1 MSPEFADIPSPISH
15 NIDEITNA
23 ERRFSDLALSQTEL
37 EEYNRLSDEYNRN
50 EQTIPLLKEEVYQMY
65 CEYAEMMKQQ
75 IGELHAMQEKEELFV
90 ENYEVKQLADMK
102 RKYIAA
108 AETRQTAILSQIE
121 EKYQKPVEKM
131 AKDTRSIVQNMNRSV
146 LGKVIFA
153 IVWIL
158 ELVWNWL
165 REEWAKVN
173 SNMEE
178 EKSGSEERVMERVEG
193 RKRKERRTKNGKRRV
208 ARKKEE

>member
-1 MSPEFADIPSPISH
+1 M
-15 NIDEITNA
+15 
-23 ERRFSDLALSQTEL
+23 
-37 EEYNRLSDEYNRN
+37 
-50 EQTIPLLKEEVYQMY
+50 
-65 CEYAEMMKQQ
+65 
-75 IGELHAMQEKEELFV
+75 
-90 ENYEVKQLADMK
+90 
-102 RKYIAA
+102 
-108 AETRQTAILSQIE
+108 
-121 EKYQKPVEKM
+121 
-131 AKDTRSIVQNMNRSV
+131 

-208 ARKKEE
+208 AREKEE

>member
-1 MSPEFADIPSPISH
+1 M
-15 NIDEITNA
+15 
-23 ERRFSDLALSQTEL
+23 
-37 EEYNRLSDEYNRN
+37 
-50 EQTIPLLKEEVYQMY
+50 
-65 CEYAEMMKQQ
+65 
-75 IGELHAMQEKEELFV
+75 
-90 ENYEVKQLADMK
+90 
-102 RKYIAA
+102 
-108 AETRQTAILSQIE
+108 
-121 EKYQKPVEKM
+121 
-131 AKDTRSIVQNMNRSV
+131 

-208 ARKKEE
+208 ARKKEEESVLYRVFGPNRS

>member
-1 MSPEFADIPSPISH
+1 M
-15 NIDEITNA
+15 
-23 ERRFSDLALSQTEL
+23 
-37 EEYNRLSDEYNRN
+37 
-50 EQTIPLLKEEVYQMY
+50 
-65 CEYAEMMKQQ
+65 
-75 IGELHAMQEKEELFV
+75 
-90 ENYEVKQLADMK
+90 
-102 RKYIAA
+102 
-108 AETRQTAILSQIE
+108 
-121 EKYQKPVEKM
+121 
-131 AKDTRSIVQNMNRSV
+131 
-146 LGKVIFA
+146 IFA

-173 SNMEE
+173 SNLEE

>member
-1 MSPEFADIPSPISH
+1 M
-15 NIDEITNA
+15 
-23 ERRFSDLALSQTEL
+23 
-37 EEYNRLSDEYNRN
+37 
-50 EQTIPLLKEEVYQMY
+50 
-65 CEYAEMMKQQ
+65 
-75 IGELHAMQEKEELFV
+75 
-90 ENYEVKQLADMK
+90 
-102 RKYIAA
+102 
-108 AETRQTAILSQIE
+108 
-121 EKYQKPVEKM
+121 
-131 AKDTRSIVQNMNRSV
+131 

-173 SNMEE
+173 SNLEE
-178 EKSGSEERVMERVEG
+178 EKSGSEERVVERVEG

>member
-1 MSPEFADIPSPISH
+1 M
-15 NIDEITNA
+15 
-23 ERRFSDLALSQTEL
+23 
-37 EEYNRLSDEYNRN
+37 
-50 EQTIPLLKEEVYQMY
+50 
-65 CEYAEMMKQQ
+65 
-75 IGELHAMQEKEELFV
+75 
-90 ENYEVKQLADMK
+90 
-102 RKYIAA
+102 
-108 AETRQTAILSQIE
+108 
-121 EKYQKPVEKM
+121 
-131 AKDTRSIVQNMNRSV
+131 

-165 REEWAKVN
+165 REGWAKVN
-173 SNMEE
+173 SNME

>member
-1 MSPEFADIPSPISH
+1 M
-15 NIDEITNA
+15 
-23 ERRFSDLALSQTEL
+23 
-37 EEYNRLSDEYNRN
+37 
-50 EQTIPLLKEEVYQMY
+50 
-65 CEYAEMMKQQ
+65 
-75 IGELHAMQEKEELFV
+75 
-90 ENYEVKQLADMK
+90 
-102 RKYIAA
+102 
-108 AETRQTAILSQIE
+108 
-121 EKYQKPVEKM
+121 
-131 AKDTRSIVQNMNRSV
+131 

-153 IVWIL
+153 IVWML

-173 SNMEE
+173 SNLEE

>member
-1 MSPEFADIPSPISH
+1 M
-15 NIDEITNA
+15 
-23 ERRFSDLALSQTEL
+23 
-37 EEYNRLSDEYNRN
+37 
-50 EQTIPLLKEEVYQMY
+50 
-65 CEYAEMMKQQ
+65 
-75 IGELHAMQEKEELFV
+75 
-90 ENYEVKQLADMK
+90 
-102 RKYIAA
+102 
-108 AETRQTAILSQIE
+108 
-121 EKYQKPVEKM
+121 
-131 AKDTRSIVQNMNRSV
+131 

-178 EKSGSEERVMERVEG
+178 EKRGREERVMERVEG

>member
-1 MSPEFADIPSPISH
+1 M
-15 NIDEITNA
+15 
-23 ERRFSDLALSQTEL
+23 
-37 EEYNRLSDEYNRN
+37 
-50 EQTIPLLKEEVYQMY
+50 
-65 CEYAEMMKQQ
+65 
-75 IGELHAMQEKEELFV
+75 
-90 ENYEVKQLADMK
+90 
-102 RKYIAA
+102 
-108 AETRQTAILSQIE
+108 
-121 EKYQKPVEKM
+121 
-131 AKDTRSIVQNMNRSV
+131 

>member
-1 MSPEFADIPSPISH
+1 M
-15 NIDEITNA
+15 
-23 ERRFSDLALSQTEL
+23 
-37 EEYNRLSDEYNRN
+37 
-50 EQTIPLLKEEVYQMY
+50 
-65 CEYAEMMKQQ
+65 
-75 IGELHAMQEKEELFV
+75 
-90 ENYEVKQLADMK
+90 
-102 RKYIAA
+102 
-108 AETRQTAILSQIE
+108 
-121 EKYQKPVEKM
+121 
-131 AKDTRSIVQNMNRSV
+131 

-178 EKSGSEERVMERVEG
+178 EKSGSGERVMERVEG

>member
-1 MSPEFADIPSPISH
+1 M
-15 NIDEITNA
+15 
-23 ERRFSDLALSQTEL
+23 
-37 EEYNRLSDEYNRN
+37 
-50 EQTIPLLKEEVYQMY
+50 
-65 CEYAEMMKQQ
+65 
-75 IGELHAMQEKEELFV
+75 
-90 ENYEVKQLADMK
+90 
-102 RKYIAA
+102 
-108 AETRQTAILSQIE
+108 
-121 EKYQKPVEKM
+121 
-131 AKDTRSIVQNMNRSV
+131 

-173 SNMEE
+173 SNLEE
-178 EKSGSEERVMERVEG
+178 EKSGSEERIGE

>member
-1 MSPEFADIPSPISH
+1 M
-15 NIDEITNA
+15 
-23 ERRFSDLALSQTEL
+23 
-37 EEYNRLSDEYNRN
+37 
-50 EQTIPLLKEEVYQMY
+50 
-65 CEYAEMMKQQ
+65 
-75 IGELHAMQEKEELFV
+75 
-90 ENYEVKQLADMK
+90 
-102 RKYIAA
+102 
-108 AETRQTAILSQIE
+108 
-121 EKYQKPVEKM
+121 
-131 AKDTRSIVQNMNRSV
+131 

-158 ELVWNWL
+158 ELVWYW

>member
-1 MSPEFADIPSPISH
+1 M
-15 NIDEITNA
+15 
-23 ERRFSDLALSQTEL
+23 
-37 EEYNRLSDEYNRN
+37 
-50 EQTIPLLKEEVYQMY
+50 
-65 CEYAEMMKQQ
+65 
-75 IGELHAMQEKEELFV
+75 
-90 ENYEVKQLADMK
+90 
-102 RKYIAA
+102 
-108 AETRQTAILSQIE
+108 
-121 EKYQKPVEKM
+121 
-131 AKDTRSIVQNMNRSV
+131 

-178 EKSGSEERVMERVEG
+178 KSGCEERVMERVEG

>member
-1 MSPEFADIPSPISH
+1 M
-15 NIDEITNA
+15 
-23 ERRFSDLALSQTEL
+23 
-37 EEYNRLSDEYNRN
+37 
-50 EQTIPLLKEEVYQMY
+50 
-65 CEYAEMMKQQ
+65 
-75 IGELHAMQEKEELFV
+75 
-90 ENYEVKQLADMK
+90 
-102 RKYIAA
+102 
-108 AETRQTAILSQIE
+108 
-121 EKYQKPVEKM
+121 
-131 AKDTRSIVQNMNRSV
+131 

-153 IVWIL
+153 IVGIL

-173 SNMEE
+173 SNME

>member
-1 MSPEFADIPSPISH
+1 M
-15 NIDEITNA
+15 
-23 ERRFSDLALSQTEL
+23 
-37 EEYNRLSDEYNRN
+37 
-50 EQTIPLLKEEVYQMY
+50 
-65 CEYAEMMKQQ
+65 
-75 IGELHAMQEKEELFV
+75 
-90 ENYEVKQLADMK
+90 
-102 RKYIAA
+102 
-108 AETRQTAILSQIE
+108 
-121 EKYQKPVEKM
+121 
-131 AKDTRSIVQNMNRSV
+131 

-165 REEWAKVN
+165 REEWARVN

>member
-1 MSPEFADIPSPISH
+1 M
-15 NIDEITNA
+15 
-23 ERRFSDLALSQTEL
+23 
-37 EEYNRLSDEYNRN
+37 
-50 EQTIPLLKEEVYQMY
+50 
-65 CEYAEMMKQQ
+65 
-75 IGELHAMQEKEELFV
+75 
-90 ENYEVKQLADMK
+90 
-102 RKYIAA
+102 
-108 AETRQTAILSQIE
+108 
-121 EKYQKPVEKM
+121 
-131 AKDTRSIVQNMNRSV
+131 

-193 RKRKERRTKNGKRRV
+193 RKRKERRTKNGQRRV

>member
-1 MSPEFADIPSPISH
+1 M
-15 NIDEITNA
+15 
-23 ERRFSDLALSQTEL
+23 
-37 EEYNRLSDEYNRN
+37 
-50 EQTIPLLKEEVYQMY
+50 
-65 CEYAEMMKQQ
+65 
-75 IGELHAMQEKEELFV
+75 
-90 ENYEVKQLADMK
+90 
-102 RKYIAA
+102 
-108 AETRQTAILSQIE
+108 
-121 EKYQKPVEKM
+121 
-131 AKDTRSIVQNMNRSV
+131 

-165 REEWAKVN
+165 REEWTKVN

>member
-1 MSPEFADIPSPISH
+1 M
-15 NIDEITNA
+15 
-23 ERRFSDLALSQTEL
+23 
-37 EEYNRLSDEYNRN
+37 
-50 EQTIPLLKEEVYQMY
+50 
-65 CEYAEMMKQQ
+65 
-75 IGELHAMQEKEELFV
+75 
-90 ENYEVKQLADMK
+90 
-102 RKYIAA
+102 
-108 AETRQTAILSQIE
+108 
-121 EKYQKPVEKM
+121 
-131 AKDTRSIVQNMNRSV
+131 

-208 ARKKEE
+208 ARKKED

>member
-1 MSPEFADIPSPISH
+1 M
-15 NIDEITNA
+15 
-23 ERRFSDLALSQTEL
+23 
-37 EEYNRLSDEYNRN
+37 
-50 EQTIPLLKEEVYQMY
+50 
-65 CEYAEMMKQQ
+65 
-75 IGELHAMQEKEELFV
+75 
-90 ENYEVKQLADMK
+90 
-102 RKYIAA
+102 
-108 AETRQTAILSQIE
+108 
-121 EKYQKPVEKM
+121 
-131 AKDTRSIVQNMNRSV
+131 

-173 SNMEE
+173 SNMAE

>member
-1 MSPEFADIPSPISH
+1 M
-15 NIDEITNA
+15 
-23 ERRFSDLALSQTEL
+23 
-37 EEYNRLSDEYNRN
+37 
-50 EQTIPLLKEEVYQMY
+50 
-65 CEYAEMMKQQ
+65 
-75 IGELHAMQEKEELFV
+75 
-90 ENYEVKQLADMK
+90 
-102 RKYIAA
+102 
-108 AETRQTAILSQIE
+108 
-121 EKYQKPVEKM
+121 
-131 AKDTRSIVQNMNRSV
+131 

-173 SNMEE
+173 SNLEE

>member
-1 MSPEFADIPSPISH
+1 M
-15 NIDEITNA
+15 
-23 ERRFSDLALSQTEL
+23 
-37 EEYNRLSDEYNRN
+37 
-50 EQTIPLLKEEVYQMY
+50 
-65 CEYAEMMKQQ
+65 
-75 IGELHAMQEKEELFV
+75 
-90 ENYEVKQLADMK
+90 
-102 RKYIAA
+102 
-108 AETRQTAILSQIE
+108 
-121 EKYQKPVEKM
+121 
-131 AKDTRSIVQNMNRSV
+131 

-173 SNMEE
+173 SNLEE
-178 EKSGSEERVMERVEG
+178 EKGGSEERVVEG

>member
-1 MSPEFADIPSPISH
+1 M
-15 NIDEITNA
+15 
-23 ERRFSDLALSQTEL
+23 
-37 EEYNRLSDEYNRN
+37 
-50 EQTIPLLKEEVYQMY
+50 
-65 CEYAEMMKQQ
+65 
-75 IGELHAMQEKEELFV
+75 
-90 ENYEVKQLADMK
+90 
-102 RKYIAA
+102 
-108 AETRQTAILSQIE
+108 
-121 EKYQKPVEKM
+121 
-131 AKDTRSIVQNMNRSV
+131 
-146 LGKVIFA
+146 IFA